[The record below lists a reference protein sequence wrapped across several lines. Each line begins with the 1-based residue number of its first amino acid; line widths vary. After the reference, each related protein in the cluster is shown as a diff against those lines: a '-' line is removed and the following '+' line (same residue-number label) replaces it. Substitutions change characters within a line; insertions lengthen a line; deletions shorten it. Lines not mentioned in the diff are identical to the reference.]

1 MCFFKAFFT
10 IKMLV
15 YQYIFLLWTDL
26 ICSDLSMRGGIRPNV
41 AVQEVTN
48 GGRGVHHV
56 HSLHVQLEQV
66 LGCTTDQFRY
76 DNGLKMKGCPLDQMY
91 FYKLPLDYTSS
102 SFKLL
107 HGEQDPAKFKIL
119 RLSNFFLQILF

>member
-10 IKMLV
+10 IKMFV

-26 ICSDLSMRGGIRPNV
+26 ICGDLSMRGGIRSNV

-107 HGEQDPAKFKIL
+107 HGEQDPVKF
-119 RLSNFFLQILF
+119 RFFG